1 LYLERRKKQVGDLSV
16 SVKEKV
22 GLKEAVGPGGSG
34 ESRGE
39 DKPQEKETKDNQQ

>member
-1 LYLERRKKQVGDLSV
+1 VGDLNV

-22 GLKEAVGPGGSG
+22 GLKEAVGSGGGG
-34 ESRGE
+34 ESKGE